1 MDSAYNTKLV
11 VLSRLFKWHYVAL
24 TTLKEEKSYQHLI
37 ESQTVLSA
45 LENSKEEISCFKP
58 SDLWSQKDDL
68 LFS

>member
-24 TTLKEEKSYQHLI
+24 ETLKEGKSYQHLI

-45 LENSKEEISCFKP
+45 LENSKEEISC
-58 SDLWSQKDDL
+58 SNLRWSEEDDL